1 MDELRGNWLRIP
13 RFWGPEPS
21 TWLATETME
30 DIFMDSRIGK
40 NTAATAAKPLHKAL
54 LRWIGRILAGISLL
68 FSIIL
73 LLLGVFI
80 PSLPFL
86 GVIGTLLESFFS
98 LHLVIAG
105 LICGLLAYV
114 GLRLGGKRVAIVGL
128 SLALINVIGF
138 CIPLAAL
145 IYTAGV
151 YDTNISWSQ
160 HLAGGFSTGSA
171 DVSKSVQFT
180 TTPDGKALYVDI
192 SKPNNFNSQEAL
204 TPVVLIHGGGF
215 TGGTRNEEPAWTQ
228 FYNDRGYVVFDVDYR
243 LATATYHTWDKAA
256 PDIATAIVWIGNH
269 AADYH
274 VDMSKLIIAG
284 ASAGGGLALQVAYG
298 IQDGTLKAYEPGLL
312 AQAKAVVAIFPAQDM
327 TAIWNSTT
335 SFLGID
341 NHQVGEEYIGGSP
354 QAYPQAYATVDVS
367 HHITRHSP
375 PTIVIAGQHDHV
387 IPYESQV
394 QFVDDLT
401 KMGVPHEFISIPFND
416 HFFVFRPGGISG
428 QIAFQGVGQFL
439 DTYAK

>member
-1 MDELRGNWLRIP
+1 
-13 RFWGPEPS
+13 
-21 TWLATETME
+21 ME
-30 DIFMDSRIGK
+30 DIFMKSIREK
-40 NTAATAAKPLHKAL
+40 NTAAPFAKAHKAL
-54 LRWIGRILAGISLL
+54 HTWIRRILAGISLFFAVLL
-68 FSIIL
+68 FL

-80 PSLPFL
+80 PSIPYV

-98 LHLVIAG
+98 LHLVIAS
-105 LICGLLAYV
+105 LIVGLLAYTV
-114 GLRLGGKRVAIVGL
+114 LRLGGKRAAILGL
-128 SLALINVIGF
+128 SLSIINVIGF
-138 CIPLAAL
+138 CIPLADL
-145 IYTAGV
+145 VYTAGV
-151 YDTNISWSQ
+151 YHTNISWSQ
-160 HLAGGFSTGSA
+160 HLTGGFSVGGA

-180 TTPDGKALYVDI
+180 TTPDGKALFMDI
-192 SKPNNFNSQEAL
+192 SKPNNFNSQKAL

-215 TGGTRNEEPAWTQ
+215 VAGTRNEEPAWTQ

-269 AADYH
+269 AENYH

-298 IQDGTLKAYEPGLL
+298 IQDGTLKAYEPGPL
-312 AQAKAVVAIFPAQDM
+312 AQAKAVVAIFPAQNM
-327 TAIWNSTT
+327 TATWNSTT

-375 PTIVIAGQHDHV
+375 PTIVIAGQHDHA
-387 IPYESQV
+387 IPYQSQV

-401 KMGVPHEFISIPFND
+401 KMGVPHELISIPFTD

-428 QIAFQGVGQFL
+428 QIAFQGAGHFL